1 MAHRDCLSRHIRT
14 HVLIAALLM
23 QHTALR
29 GVCGPQPGKEPLV
42 DVDRAVV
49 VAIHHQA
56 TVLTAIRALPQ
67 RHVLLVLADMAR
79 FGGMAFADDKE
90 FFPNMQTLIGKY
102 LHKAIETPII
112 IYQTV
117 TNLSFSPFFAGL
129 MFLFLDDHL
138 PLGKI
143 RSEER
148 RV

>member
-1 MAHRDCLSRHIRT
+1 
-14 HVLIAALLM
+14 
-23 QHTALR
+23 
-29 GVCGPQPGKEPLV
+29 
-42 DVDRAVV
+42 
-49 VAIHHQA
+49 
-56 TVLTAIRALPQ
+56 
-67 RHVLLVLADMAR
+67 MAR

-102 LHKAIETPII
+102 LHKARETPII

-143 RSEER
+143 AEHHSPFSQSVGDEMGSFMQT
-148 RV
+148 VLLLAPLFPSD